1 MSTSTTPRKPPIV
14 TLLALIPAAL
24 AALLWLALVATLVNL
39 HSSDAA
45 GNGLA
50 QVYAVVNIV
59 ALWALLLVTVII
71 AMAGDGGPGW
81 MKACAALLTLAS
93 AAAAI
98 AAFTL
103 LTGRGHDGVR
113 WVAIVPIVIPPLLI
127 AYALWAFIP
136 ALRGAVPIATVALAL
151 GLPALVLSLT
161 PWVVMAARMGGKMAH
176 VSAAPAPSVKIH
188 RT

>member
-1 MSTSTTPRKPPIV
+1 MSTSTTARKPRTV
-14 TLLALIPAAL
+14 TLLALVPVAL
-24 AALLWLALVATLVNL
+24 ATLLWLALTATLLNL

-59 ALWALLLVTVII
+59 ALWALLLICVII
-71 AMAGDGGPGW
+71 AMAGEGGPGW
-81 MKACAALLTLAS
+81 MKAGAALLTLLS
-93 AAAAI
+93 GAAAI

-103 LTGRGHDGVR
+103 LTSRGHDAVR
-113 WVAIVPIVIPPLLI
+113 WVVIVPIVIPPLLI

-136 ALRGAVPIATVALAL
+136 ALRGALPVTGMALAL
-151 GLPALVLSLT
+151 GLPVIALTLA
-161 PWVVMAARMGGKMAH
+161 PWVPLIARMNGKPAQH
-176 VSAAPAPSVKIH
+176 AAMMIAKSH

>member
-1 MSTSTTPRKPPIV
+1 MSTSTTPRKPSTV

-24 AALLWLALVATLVNL
+24 AALLWLALVATLLNL

-71 AMAGDGGPGW
+71 AMAGEGGPGW
-81 MKACAALLTLAS
+81 MKAGAALLTLLS
-93 AAAAI
+93 GAAAI

-103 LTGRGHDGVR
+103 LTGRGQDAMR
-113 WVAIVPIVIPPLLI
+113 WVAIVPIVTPPLLI

-136 ALRGAVPIATVALAL
+136 SLRGAVPIATIALAL
-151 GLPALVLSLT
+151 GVPTLVLSLA
-161 PWVVMAARMGGKMAH
+161 PWVVMAARMGGKVAH
-176 VSAAPAPSVKIH
+176 ASATPTPSVKIH